1 MLGAAAKGAPV
12 YHYLDRTT
20 ASLDLGGRFL
30 VWAARGWVQ
39 AVSRR
44 QCPCNALADGFARWN
59 AAEALQSFSMAM
71 AILNCEAG
79 EALYFRAPGHSR
91 VSDDEA
97 LLLDLFEQASRRP
110 HNEMREMLGMIV
122 PPTSAP
128 ALQIAIETAAA
139 AFEAIGL
146 SPSAQ
151 HGK

>member
-1 MLGAAAKGAPV
+1 M

-20 ASLDLGGRFL
+20 ASLDLGGRFI
-30 VWAARGWVQ
+30 VWAVRGWVQ

-44 QCPCNALADGFARWN
+44 HCPCNALIEGFTRRN
-59 AAEALQSFSMAM
+59 AAEALQPFSMAM
-71 AILNCEAG
+71 AILHCEAR

-97 LLLDLFEQASRRP
+97 LLLDLFEQAPRRP
-110 HNEMREMLGMIV
+110 QNEMREMLGMIV

-139 AFEAIGL
+139 ALEAIGL

-151 HGK
+151 TGN

>member
-1 MLGAAAKGAPV
+1 M
-12 YHYLDRTT
+12 YHYLDRSVS
-20 ASLDLGGRFL
+20 SLDLGGRFI

-44 QCPCNALADGFARWN
+44 QCPCDALIEGFTRWN

-79 EALYFRAPGHSR
+79 EPLYFRAPGHSR

-97 LLLDLFEQASRRP
+97 LLLDLFEQAPRRP
-110 HNEMREMLGMIV
+110 QNEMREMLGMIV

-128 ALQIAIETAAA
+128 SLQIAIETAAA
-139 AFEAIGL
+139 ALEAIGL

-151 HGK
+151 TGN

>member
-44 QCPCNALADGFARWN
+44 QCPCNVLADGFARWN

>member
-1 MLGAAAKGAPV
+1 M

-20 ASLDLGGRFL
+20 ASLDMGGRFI
-30 VWAARGWVQ
+30 VWAVRGWVQ
-39 AVSRR
+39 AVNRR
-44 QCPCNALADGFARWN
+44 QCPCNALADGFTRWN
-59 AAEALQSFSMAM
+59 AGEALQSFSMAM

-79 EALYFRAPGHSR
+79 EPLYFRAPGHSR

-97 LLLDLFEQASRRP
+97 LLLDLFEQAPRRAQ
-110 HNEMREMLGMIV
+110 NEMREMLGMVV

-151 HGK
+151 HGI

>member
-1 MLGAAAKGAPV
+1 M

-20 ASLDLGGRFL
+20 ASLDLGGRFI

-39 AVSRR
+39 AVNRR
-44 QCPCNALADGFARWN
+44 QCPCNALAEGFARWN
-59 AAEALQSFSMAM
+59 AAAALQSFSMAM

-79 EALYFRAPGHSR
+79 EPLYFRAPGHSR

-97 LLLDLFEQASRRP
+97 LLLDLFEQAPRRP
-110 HNEMREMLGMIV
+110 QNEMREMLGMIV

-139 AFEAIGL
+139 ALEAIGL

-151 HGK
+151 IGN

>member
-1 MLGAAAKGAPV
+1 M

-20 ASLDLGGRFL
+20 ASLDLGGRFI
-30 VWAARGWVQ
+30 VWAVRGWVQ
-39 AVSRR
+39 AVNRR

-79 EALYFRAPGHSR
+79 EPLYFRAPGHSR

-97 LLLDLFEQASRRP
+97 LLLELFEQAPRRP

-139 AFEAIGL
+139 ALEAIGL

-151 HGK
+151 HGTRS

>member
-1 MLGAAAKGAPV
+1 MLGSFAKGAPV

-20 ASLDLGGRFL
+20 ASLDLGGRFI
-30 VWAARGWVQ
+30 VWAVRGWVQ
-39 AVSRR
+39 AVGKRL
-44 QCPCNALADGFARWN
+44 CPCNALIEGFTRWN
-59 AAEALQSFSMAM
+59 AAEALQPFSMAM
-71 AILNCEAG
+71 AILHCEAR
-79 EALYFRAPGHSR
+79 EPLYFRAPGHSR

-97 LLLDLFEQASRRP
+97 LLLDLFGQAPRRP
-110 HNEMREMLGMIV
+110 QNEMREMLGMVV

-151 HGK
+151 HGI